1 MSNEVTERLEATTY
15 DRSACDIGIIHLGY
29 GAFHRAHQAV
39 YIDDAIEATKDLRWG
54 IAAVNLRAAES
65 KAFAEAASAK
75 DGYVLKTV
83 SPRGEERF
91 RLVRP
96 HIHFSDW
103 SNDTEEAEALLSRNS
118 VHAVTI
124 TVTESGYYLDDQ
136 GNLNTQDPI
145 IAEEAAGGPPR
156 SVYAYLARA
165 IRARA
170 ETIDQSISILCCDN
184 IRSNGKMLAKNF
196 KAYLELIGDS
206 QVAAWVSEKATFP
219 CSMVDRI
226 TPRPAPEFLAE
237 IGSLF
242 EGRATGAIQAEDF
255 IQWALQDNFAG
266 PMADLASA
274 GVLVVDDV
282 DPYEET
288 KIRIL
293 NGGHTGLAYLGALA
307 GHSTF
312 DEAMEDPDLRTH
324 FDGWQDNDV
333 LPGLTLDLPMDK
345 VAYRHKIAERFE
357 NTTIADSLERICMD
371 GFSKFPIFVK
381 PTLESRLAN
390 GADPIFGYDCI
401 ASWYVF
407 AKRVAQGNAP
417 LRYQEPNWDV
427 LEPLLAD
434 GEETSFAENRRLWAD
449 LPTTYDTF
457 VPGVLAAIK
466 RMEKKWQM

>member
-1 MSNEVTERLEATTY
+1 MQRLEATSY
-15 DRSACDIGIIHLGY
+15 DRSACEIGIVHLGY

-39 YIDDAIEATKDLRWG
+39 YIDDAMEATKDLRWG
-54 IAAVNLRAAES
+54 IAAVNLRAAEAD
-65 KAFAEAASAK
+65 AFREAASAQ

-83 SPRGEERF
+83 SPKGVEQF
-91 RLVRP
+91 RLVRS

-103 SNDTEEAEALLSRNS
+103 SSDTEAAEALLSRPS

-124 TVTESGYYLDDQ
+124 TVTESGYYLDDK
-136 GNLNTQDPI
+136 GELNTQDPL
-145 IAEEAAGGPPR
+145 IADEANGGAPR

-170 ETIDQSISILCCDN
+170 ETINQPISILCCDN
-184 IRSNGKMLAKNF
+184 IRSNGKMLARNF
-196 KAYLELIGDS
+196 KAYLDLVGETQIAD
-206 QVAAWVSEKATFP
+206 WVEKNATFP

-237 IGSLF
+237 VGALF
-242 EGRATGAIQAEDF
+242 EGRSTGAIQAEDF

-266 PMADLASA
+266 PMIDLASA
-274 GVLVVDDV
+274 GVQVVEDV

-307 GHSTF
+307 GHATF
-312 DEAMEDPDLRTH
+312 DEAMADPALRTH
-324 FDGWQDNDV
+324 FDGWEDNDV

-357 NTTIADSLERICMD
+357 NRTIADSLERICMD
-371 GFSKFPIFVK
+371 GFSKFPIFIK
-381 PTLESRLAN
+381 PTLESRLAH

-407 AKRVAQGNAP
+407 AKRVAQGSPP
-417 LRYQEPNWDV
+417 LTYREPNWDV

-434 GEETSFAENRRLWAD
+434 GEEASFAENRRLWAD
-449 LPTTYDTF
+449 LPTTYKSF